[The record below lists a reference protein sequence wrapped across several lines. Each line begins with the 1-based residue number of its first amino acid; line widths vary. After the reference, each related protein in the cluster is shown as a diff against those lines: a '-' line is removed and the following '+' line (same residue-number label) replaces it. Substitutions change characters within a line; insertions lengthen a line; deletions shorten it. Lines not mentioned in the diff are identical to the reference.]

1 MDGIARDVGGWIE
14 VAADEIGE
22 AAVAIEV
29 DDEAADRRDVRVSV
43 GGGPGQDCC
52 DRLEELLGDGDFKV
66 HVG

>member
-1 MDGIARDVGGWIE
+1 MDGIARYVGGWIE

-29 DDEAADRRDVRVSV
+29 DDEAADRWDVRVSV
-43 GGGPGQDCC
+43 GGGRGEDFG

>member
-29 DDEAADRRDVRVSV
+29 DDEATDRWDVRVSV
-43 GGGPGQDCC
+43 GGRC
-52 DRLEELLGDGDFKV
+52 R
-66 HVG
+66 